1 MGFLKKSFQHDPKWI
16 FIMEEKKK
24 SLQNNIISDQQNA
37 AVQISVVL
45 PFGII

>member
-1 MGFLKKSFQHDPKWI
+1 MTQNEFLSWKKK
-16 FIMEEKKK
+16 KKK

>member
-1 MGFLKKSFQHDPKWI
+1 MTQNEFLSWKK
-16 FIMEEKKK
+16 KKK